1 MGGKILLPVC
11 DCVYSEQA
19 VRYVARICSAAK
31 DATYTLFNVQPLLPD
46 IFIERTKTDPI
57 AKDEFNELVRQGSKA
72 ARHTVDKLKDL
83 MVREGISKRRIEGIS
98 KPMQVGIAKDILN
111 QAEEKRYDAIVLGRR
126 GLTQSKDCLIG
137 ATAAKVVEHALN
149 IPVWVVAGEAISMNM
164 IVAADGFENS
174 FRVVDHLVRMVG
186 PNPDLR
192 VTLFHVPSHLRHC
205 YAVIATGRTYDMA
218 REKPHLQKIL
228 QDDDNRRMESFNEN
242 ACEKLE
248 AAGVRRSQIEIKSM
262 TWSHDI
268 STAILNEAKTREH
281 GTVVVG
287 RRGGGKAFFA
297 GRIAMRLLQNISDQA
312 LWVVP

>member
-1 MGGKILLPVC
+1 MGSKILLPVC

-19 VRYVARICSAAK
+19 VKYAARISSAAK
-31 DATYTLFNVQPLLPD
+31 DVIYTLFNVQPLLPD
-46 IFIERTKTDPI
+46 IFIERAETDPL
-57 AKDEFNELVRQGSKA
+57 AKAELNELVRQGSEA
-72 ARHTVDKLKDL
+72 ARHTIDKLKNL
-83 MVREGISKRRIEGIS
+83 MVHERVPENRIEAATR
-98 KPMQVGIAKDILN
+98 PMQFGMAKDILN
-111 QAEEKRYDAIVLGRR
+111 RAEEKRYDAIVLGRR

-149 IPVWVVAGEAISMNM
+149 IPVWIVAGEAISMNM
-164 IVAADGFENS
+164 IVAVDGFENS

-186 PNPDLR
+186 PNPHLR

-228 QDDDNRRMESFNEN
+228 QDDDNRRMERFYEK

-248 AAGVRRSQIEIKSM
+248 AAGVKKSQIEIKST

-268 STAILNEAKTREH
+268 STAILNEAKTRKH
-281 GTVVVG
+281 STVVVG

-297 GRIAMRLLQNISDQA
+297 GRIAMRLLQNISEQA